1 MGTRASPPTTRT
13 LDLQRD
19 ALTEAGCER
28 IFEDTA
34 GGTAERP
41 SLEQALS
48 HLRSGDT
55 LVVWR
60 LDRLGRSLKDLIS
73 RAEAL
78 RTGGVG
84 LKSLKEAIETDSP
97 TGQLVFHIFGALA
110 EFKRSPD
117 PRTDPG
123 GPTGGPRTRATWRT
137 EEAPQRPAAKARSGA
152 VPITPAHGEGDLLA
166 HGDFASK
173 RSTPTSRNCPSRREI
188 VTYRRSTDAEFGDV
202 GLAGCSSLRRGH
214 EPGIRLVA

>member
-1 MGTRASPPTTRT
+1 MLIGYARVSTDDQT

-110 EFKRSPD
+110 EFKRALIRE
-117 PRTDPG
+117 RTQAGLQAARARGRLG
-123 GPTGGPRTRATWRT
+123 GRKKRLNVQQRRHAVELYRSRQHTVKEICSLMGISRATLYAYV
-137 EEAPQRPAAKARSGA
+137 EE
-152 VPITPAHGEGDLLA
+152 L
-166 HGDFASK
+166 SK
-173 RSTPTSRNCPSRREI
+173 Q
-188 VTYRRSTDAEFGDV
+188 A
-202 GLAGCSSLRRGH
+202 
-214 EPGIRLVA
+214 